1 MKKLKFPSKCEHCN
15 AELVCCEEQPVFTKD
30 SHIIEARKCPEC
42 ERMYYMGYTDFT
54 SGMRT

>member
-15 AELVCCEEQPVFTKD
+15 VELECCEEQPVFTKD

-42 ERMYYMGYTDFT
+42 QRMYYMGYSDFT